1 MAERNQIKVRLC
13 KHCGEGI
20 VGKATK
26 LMAHYETHKDEL
38 KLAAETAIMDKIK
51 ADMMRGEIE
60 TAS

>member
-1 MAERNQIKVRLC
+1 
-13 KHCGEGI
+13 
-20 VGKATK
+20 
-26 LMAHYETHKDEL
+26 MAHYETHKDEL